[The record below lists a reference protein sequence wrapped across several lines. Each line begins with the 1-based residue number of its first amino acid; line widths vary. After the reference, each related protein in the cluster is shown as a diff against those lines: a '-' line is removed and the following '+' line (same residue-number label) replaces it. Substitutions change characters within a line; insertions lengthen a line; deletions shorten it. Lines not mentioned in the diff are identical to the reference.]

1 MKRIGLLN
9 APLSHAVASLGHTQA
24 LVLADAGLPIP
35 PGPER
40 IDLALTP
47 GLPSFLQTLD
57 AVAGEMMVE
66 HAVIAAEMA
75 VTNPSLRALLAER
88 IERMAAAQGRPITLE
103 EVPHETFKGLTAAAV
118 AVVRTGECSPHANIL
133 LYSGVT
139 F

>member
-1 MKRIGLLN
+1 MKRTGLLN

-40 IDLALTP
+40 IDLAVTP

-66 HAVIAAEMA
+66 RAVIAAEMSA
-75 VTNPSLRALLAER
+75 ANPSLRALLAER
-88 IERMAAAQGRPITLE
+88 MERIAAAQGRPIALE
-103 EVPHETFKGLTAAAV
+103 EVPHEAFKRLTTAAV
-118 AVVRTGECSPHANIL
+118 AVVRTGECSPYANIL